1 MRLLLVSRGKK
12 LYDAVKRL
20 YSEVFYMCLA
30 VPVCVTEILPDD
42 MAKVRVGEGET
53 FLTVSTMLLE
63 TPPKIGD
70 YMIVHA
76 GFALRVLE
84 EKEASEALTLLK
96 EVAESGQVVE
106 F

>member
-1 MRLLLVSRGKK
+1 
-12 LYDAVKRL
+12 
-20 YSEVFYMCLA
+20 MCLA
-30 VPVCVTEILPDD
+30 VPVCVTEVLDDD

-84 EKEASEALTLLK
+84 EKEAGEALALLK
-96 EVAESGQVVE
+96 EVAQSGQIVE

>member
-1 MRLLLVSRGKK
+1 
-12 LYDAVKRL
+12 
-20 YSEVFYMCLA
+20 MCLA
-30 VPVCVTEILPDD
+30 VPVCVTEVLEDD

-53 FLTVSTMLLE
+53 YLTVSTMLLE
-63 TPPKIGD
+63 NTHEIGE

-84 EKEASEALTLLK
+84 EKEAGEALALLK
-96 EVAESGQVVE
+96 EVAQSGQVVE

>member
-1 MRLLLVSRGKK
+1 
-12 LYDAVKRL
+12 
-20 YSEVFYMCLA
+20 MCLA
-30 VPVCVTEILPDD
+30 VPVCVTEVLENDA
-42 MAKVRVGEGET
+42 AKVRVGEGET

-63 TPPKIGD
+63 KAPKVGD

-84 EKEASEALTLLK
+84 EKEADEALTLLK
-96 EVAESGQVVE
+96 EVAQTGQVVE